1 FCSISRYLPRWLSIL
16 RLCVALGDHPQ
27 HCLADH
33 LLAHLAEFFFES
45 IQRDHGLSHGPMA
58 AGAADVV
65 VEFLHDLAGTF
76 DVADVTHG
84 NDDPVFDQAGDDS
97 PFNALDL
104 QTKPRHLRN
113 NVFAIDLAHVNHGD
127 ADVQLNPGQSP
138 PEDLEILA
146 GKPGTF
152 N

>member
-1 FCSISRYLPRWLSIL
+1 
-16 RLCVALGDHPQ
+16 
-27 HCLADH
+27 
-33 LLAHLAEFFFES
+33 
-45 IQRDHGLSHGPMA
+45 MA

-65 VEFLHDLAGTF
+65 VEFLHDLASTF

-104 QTKPRHLRN
+104 QTKLRHLRN

-127 ADVQLNPGQSP
+127 AVVQLKPGQSP
-138 PEDLEILA
+138 PEGLEILA
-146 GKPGTF
+146 GQGGSLNPRYQCLVGKRIEKRERVEIGEVAPALQKQSVRF
-152 N
+152 DSVEQRRR